1 MNFDEI
7 QSRSRELFRVEAND
21 LLAELEAALLELE
34 SAPGDPAIIHRVFR
48 VMHTLKGSGATS
60 GFQDLSSFLHH
71 VEDVFNAA
79 REGRVLVTSE
89 LIDLTLKIGD
99 SIKRYLAANAT
110 EATAVLTAEEP
121 TLNALLQF
129 MPEAAGAA
137 RVKTTAHTQRL
148 RIRFQPQPNLF
159 QTGNDPGV
167 FLDDLRK
174 LGPCTIEA
182 LADTLPDLDRLE
194 PETCYLGWKIEFSSP
209 VKEEAVREVFQ
220 FIDGECDLDI
230 QTLAGSDGPAVV
242 PEWSIHFS
250 VTNRHLETP
259 VILQSLWAD
268 LGHLGPVITV
278 SQPPGGAA
286 LPGAWELRV
295 KTEATP
301 NQIADAFAFMPGCNL
316 EVKATAATGSK
327 RETVTLGAAQTD
339 SATTAENP
347 RTSALKAASTTADT
361 LRVSS
366 DRLDRLVN
374 LIGELVILKSVVT
387 ATCEQHPDIPPE
399 LHAASETLQSLTTQL
414 RDEVLNIRM
423 MQIGQTF
430 SKFRRLARD
439 LSRDLG
445 KEVELVLEGSATEMD
460 KTILDQ
466 LNDPLVHLVRNS
478 LDHGLETPAERL
490 AAGKTPS
497 GKLRLAAHQKGDR
510 VIITVSDD
518 GRGLD
523 PARIRAKAV
532 EKGLLAADAKISNT
546 DLFQFVFLP
555 GFSTAKNV
563 SALSG
568 RGVGLDVVKRT
579 IDHLRGTIELRSQP
593 GKGAE
598 FCLSLPLTLAIIDGL
613 MVGVGDDRY
622 ILPLSLAREAI
633 DLPAGHQA
641 GSQRRNLVSIRGES
655 IPYLR
660 LRDLFDYGIPKPG
673 LRERV
678 VIMELEQSKLG
689 LVVDEVLGN
698 HQTVIKSLGWIAPS
712 APIFSGATVLGNG
725 RLALIVDIPALAS
738 YASKTPP
745 LVPRPGSA
753 KPALKPRGH

>member
-1 MNFDEI
+1 MPGC
-7 QSRSRELFRVEAND
+7 ELQIKTV
-21 LLAELEAALLELE
+21 
-34 SAPGDPAIIHRVFR
+34 
-48 VMHTLKGSGATS
+48 
-60 GFQDLSSFLHH
+60 
-71 VEDVFNAA
+71 NAA
-79 REGRVLVTSE
+79 ST
-89 LIDLTLKIGD
+89 D
-99 SIKRYLAANAT
+99 
-110 EATAVLTAEEP
+110 
-121 TLNALLQF
+121 
-129 MPEAAGAA
+129 PEN
-137 RVKTTAHTQRL
+137 VV
-148 RIRFQPQPNLF
+148 P
-159 QTGNDPGV
+159 
-167 FLDDLRK
+167 
-174 LGPCTIEA
+174 
-182 LADTLPDLDRLE
+182 
-194 PETCYLGWKIEFSSP
+194 SSP
-209 VKEEAVREVFQ
+209 V
-220 FIDGECDLDI
+220 
-230 QTLAGSDGPAVV
+230 S
-242 PEWSIHFS
+242 
-250 VTNRHLETP
+250 
-259 VILQSLWAD
+259 
-268 LGHLGPVITV
+268 
-278 SQPPGGAA
+278 
-286 LPGAWELRV
+286 
-295 KTEATP
+295 
-301 NQIADAFAFMPGCNL
+301 
-316 EVKATAATGSK
+316 
-327 RETVTLGAAQTD
+327 
-339 SATTAENP
+339 TAENV
-347 RTSALKAASTTADT
+347 RTSALKTATTNSDT

-387 ATCEQHPDIPPE
+387 ATCEQHPEIPPE
-399 LHAASETLQSLTTQL
+399 LHSASETLQSLTTQL

-445 KEVELVLEGSATEMD
+445 KEVELVLEGSETEMD
-460 KTILDQ
+460 KTILDR

-478 LDHGLETPAERL
+478 LDHGLETPAERI
-490 AAGKTPS
+490 AAGKSPC

-532 EKGLLAADAKISNT
+532 ERGLLAADAQIADA
-546 DLFQFVFLP
+546 DLFQFVLLP

-579 IDHLRGTIELRSQP
+579 IDQLRGRIELRSQP

-598 FCLSLPLTLAIIDGL
+598 FSLSLPLTLAIIDGL

-633 DLPAGHQA
+633 DLPAGHQS

-660 LRDLFDYGIPKPG
+660 LRDLFDYGIPKTG

-678 VIMELEQSKLG
+678 VIMELEQTKLG

-712 APIFSGATVLGNG
+712 APVFSGATVLGNG
-725 RLALIVDIPALAS
+725 RVALIVDIPALAS

-745 LVPRPGSA
+745 LAPRPNHA
-753 KPALKPRGH
+753 KAALQPRHA

>member
-7 QSRSRELFRVEAND
+7 QSRSRELFKIEAAD

-34 SAPGDPAIIHRVFR
+34 STPEDAAILNRVFR

-60 GFQDLSSFLHH
+60 GFQDLSNFLHH

-79 REGRVLVTSE
+79 REGRLTVTSE

-99 SIKRYLAANAT
+99 SIRRYLAAPA
-110 EATAVLTAEEP
+110 ATAADVLTAEKP
-121 TLNALLQF
+121 TLDALLAF
-129 MPEAAGAA
+129 MPGTETVEKAATDA
-137 RVKTTAHTQRL
+137 TRL
-148 RIRFQPQPNLF
+148 RIRFLPHPHLF
-159 QTGNDPGV
+159 QTGNDPGM

-174 LGPCTIEA
+174 LGPCAIEV
-182 LADTLPDLDRLE
+182 LDHNLPAIDKLDA
-194 PETCYLGWKIEFSSP
+194 ETCCLGWNIEFTAP
-209 VKEEAVREVFQ
+209 VNEDAVRDVFQ
-220 FIDGECDLDI
+220 FIDGDCDLEIKALID
-230 QTLAGSDGPAVV
+230 T
-242 PEWSIHFS
+242 PETTSGNEWRISFS
-250 VTNRHLETP
+250 VTDKHLETP
-259 VILQSLWAD
+259 GVLQSLWTE
-268 LGHLGPVITV
+268 LGGLGPVTTE

-286 LPGAWELRV
+286 LPGTWEILLTTSAGR
-295 KTEATP
+295 
-301 NQIADAFAFMPGCNL
+301 NDIADAFAFMPGCDL
-316 EVKATAATGSK
+316 KIKAAGSAALDPAADIAKGVQATEPGATESIRATAI
-327 RETVTLGAAQTD
+327 
-339 SATTAENP
+339 
-347 RTSALKAASTTADT
+347 KAAAATSDT

-366 DRLDRLVN
+366 ERLDRLVN

-387 ATCEQHPDIPPE
+387 ASCELHPEIPPE

-445 KEVELVLEGSATEMD
+445 KEVDLVLEGSETEMD
-460 KTILDQ
+460 KTILDR

-478 LDHGLETPAERL
+478 LDHGLETPAERI
-490 AAGKTPS
+490 AAGKTPN
-497 GKLRLAAHQKGDR
+497 GKLRLSAHQKGDR

-523 PARIRAKAV
+523 PVRIRAKAIQQ
-532 EKGLLAADAKISNT
+532 GMLAEDAQIS
-546 DLFQFVFLP
+546 DAELFQFVLLP

-579 IDHLRGTIELRSQP
+579 IDQLRGRIELHSTL

-598 FCLSLPLTLAIIDGL
+598 FRLSLPLTLAIIDGL
-613 MVGVGDDRY
+613 MVGVGKDRY

-633 DLPAGHQA
+633 DLPAGHQT
-641 GSQRRNLVSIRGES
+641 GSHRRNLVSIRGEF

-660 LRDLFDYGIPKPG
+660 VRDIFDYGTPPPN

-678 VIMELEQSKLG
+678 VIMELEQTKLG
-689 LVVDEVLGN
+689 LVVDEVFGN

-712 APIFSGATVLGNG
+712 APVFSGATVLGDG
-725 RLALIVDIPALAS
+725 RVALIIDIPALSA
-738 YASKTPP
+738 YAERNPTP
-745 LVPRPGSA
+745 VARPNGA
-753 KPALKPRGH
+753 KAE